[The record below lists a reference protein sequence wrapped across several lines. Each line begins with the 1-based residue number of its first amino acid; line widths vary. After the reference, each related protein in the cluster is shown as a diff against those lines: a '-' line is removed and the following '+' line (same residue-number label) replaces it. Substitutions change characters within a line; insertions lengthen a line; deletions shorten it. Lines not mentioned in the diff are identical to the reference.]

1 MVTQSGHL
9 FQKLEMTKRHS
20 VTVITSYAV
29 SVRYRSTRLGHAPE
43 TKMGRKPN
51 QICAHCNQPIATPRK
66 RRHVGYDGWLKGH
79 APLIIAMYKE
89 GKGADTILGVLAS
102 KKDVILHY
110 GGNPNWKMALR
121 GTIFYILARHG
132 FAHHGAAANRTIR
145 KSASADARLI
155 ENYDDAA

>member
-1 MVTQSGHL
+1 
-9 FQKLEMTKRHS
+9 
-20 VTVITSYAV
+20 
-29 SVRYRSTRLGHAPE
+29 
-43 TKMGRKPN
+43 MGRKPN

-79 APLIIAMYKE
+79 APLIIAMHKE
-89 GKGADTILGVLAS
+89 GKSADTILGVLAS

-132 FAHHGAAANRTIR
+132 FAYHGAIANRTIR
-145 KSASADARLI
+145 KSAGADARLI

>member
-1 MVTQSGHL
+1 VTA
-9 FQKLEMTKRHS
+9 
-20 VTVITSYAV
+20 ITSYAV
-29 SVRYRSTRLGHAPE
+29 SVRYRSTRLGHALE
-43 TKMGRKPN
+43 TKKMGRKPN

-79 APLIIAMYKE
+79 VPLIIAMHKE

-132 FAHHGAAANRTIR
+132 FADHGAVANRTIR
-145 KSASADARLI
+145 ESASADVRLVKK
-155 ENYDDAA
+155 YDDAA

>member
-1 MVTQSGHL
+1 
-9 FQKLEMTKRHS
+9 
-20 VTVITSYAV
+20 
-29 SVRYRSTRLGHAPE
+29 LGHALA
-43 TKMGRKPN
+43 TKKMGRKPN

-79 APLIIAMYKE
+79 APLIIAMHKE

-121 GTIFYILARHG
+121 RTIFYILARHG
-132 FAHHGAAANRTIR
+132 FAYHGAVANRTIR
-145 KSASADARLI
+145 KSAGADARLI